1 MAPVLGSSLP
11 AFPLW
16 PVSLVGLAIFAE
28 REVKV
33 LSAATHSLCI
43 PFLTKGS
50 SKPGTWRAGPRGQL
64 WRGQWPCLPCAGEG
78 RCKEGVFR
86 LEPAGGRGR
95 GAPRR
100 ELAQAWEVSEGRRE
114 QLCEQRAEGALLE
127 AGQPF
132 RPLPPHF
139 QHQQSPPTCLPIRS
153 SVPTCWAGR
162 RVERVWI
169 LSSGVGGDPPRYVL
183 STEGAGRGPEGP

>member
-1 MAPVLGSSLP
+1 M
-11 AFPLW
+11 
-16 PVSLVGLAIFAE
+16 GLAIFAE

-50 SKPGTWRAGPRGQL
+50 SEPGAWRAGPRGQL
-64 WRGQWPCLPCAGEG
+64 WGGQWPCLPCAGEG

-86 LEPAGGRGR
+86 LEPAGGRLGDE
-95 GAPRR
+95 GEVLHGGSWPRPGKC
-100 ELAQAWEVSEGRRE
+100 LKAGGSE
-114 QLCEQRAEGALLE
+114 LCEQRAEGALLE

-132 RPLPPHF
+132 RPLPPT
-139 QHQQSPPTCLPIRS
+139 SSTSSLIPLACPSGLLCPPAGLGGGFSGCGFCLLR
-153 SVPTCWAGR
+153 
-162 RVERVWI
+162 
-169 LSSGVGGDPPRYVL
+169 GGAPRYVL